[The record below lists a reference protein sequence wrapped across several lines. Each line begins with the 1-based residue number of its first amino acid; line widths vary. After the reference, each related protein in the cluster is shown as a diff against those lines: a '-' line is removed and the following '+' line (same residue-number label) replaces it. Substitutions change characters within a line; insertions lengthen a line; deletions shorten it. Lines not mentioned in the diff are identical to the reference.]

1 MAYVEH
7 TPIKEEEHIKIT
19 AIVLTVFFSMTLCA
33 PVYAEKVEADF
44 CNPEKIQECKTKV
57 EDLIKSL
64 DDLRSKLVKTQV
76 DLNTVRKLTNEE
88 ADRLLK
94 NLEPIQQSIPSP
106 TTEGF
111 MWDN

>member
-1 MAYVEH
+1 M
-7 TPIKEEEHIKIT
+7 KIT
-19 AIVLTVFFSMTLCA
+19 AIVLTVFFSITLCA
-33 PVYAEKVEADF
+33 PVYAETAAGDF

-57 EDLIKSL
+57 DDLIKSL
-64 DDLRSKLVKTQV
+64 DDLRAKLVKTQV
-76 DLNTVRKLTNEE
+76 ELNTGRKLTNEE

-94 NLEPIQQSIPSP
+94 KLEPIQQTIPSP